1 MTIPRMEAIAARWS
15 KVPPLSVSVAMI
27 AAALGVKLEQPAAGD
42 DTGDAAGEQTG
53 DLQGLVD
60 VFGLSEG
67 KPEWLTT

>member
-15 KVPPLSVSVAMI
+15 KVPPLSVSVAMV
-27 AAALGVKLEQPAAGD
+27 AAALGVKLEQPAPD
-42 DTGDAAGEQTG
+42 QTGAPAGEQQG